1 MELSPFWFGLY
12 KLAKYAV
19 YPYTWLI
26 VLIGS
31 LTLLLLL
38 PQACKRLG
46 WIRLAALLALFVA
59 GGLGS
64 PLVATQLI
72 GPLEEQYPPFD
83 MSAHQRFDAIVVL
96 GGGVQ
101 EKGSL
106 RPTPVI
112 GEISLVR
119 TLCGVDLFEHGLS
132 NRLVMSAGDASI
144 LRTGPE
150 ESVEMK
156 RFAVRMGISPE
167 AILTETRSRTTHEN
181 AVEIK
186 RLLNDQSI
194 LLVTSASHMP
204 RAMAHFQAQ
213 GLHVTPAP
221 CGYVLADRSDH
232 FWRDNPFDLIPRTDA
247 LLMSGT
253 AIAEYVG
260 LWVYRTLGKL

>member
-1 MELSPFWFGLY
+1 MN
-12 KLAKYAV
+12 
-19 YPYTWLI
+19 
-26 VLIGS
+26 
-31 LTLLLLL
+31 
-38 PQACKRLG
+38 
-46 WIRLAALLALFVA
+46 
-59 GGLGS
+59 
-64 PLVATQLI
+64 
-72 GPLEEQYPPFD
+72 
-83 MSAHQRFDAIVVL
+83 AHQRFDAIVVL
-96 GGGVQ
+96 GGGVH

-186 RLLNDQSI
+186 RTAPMTNPSSWSHRP
-194 LLVTSASHMP
+194 VT
-204 RAMAHFQAQ
+204 
-213 GLHVTPAP
+213 
-221 CGYVLADRSDH
+221 CLARWRTFKRRGSSDAGAVWIRPGRSLRP
-232 FWRDNPFDLIPRTDA
+232 FWRDTTRSILSHER
-247 LLMSGT
+247 MHC
-253 AIAEYVG
+253 
-260 LWVYRTLGKL
+260 

>member
-38 PQACKRLG
+38 PQASKRLG
-46 WIRLAALLALFVA
+46 WIRLAALLALLVA

-101 EKGSL
+101 VE
-106 RPTPVI
+106 
-112 GEISLVR
+112 
-119 TLCGVDLFEHGLS
+119 
-132 NRLVMSAGDASI
+132 RLASAHSCHRRNFSRAH
-144 LRTGPE
+144 
-150 ESVEMK
+150 
-156 RFAVRMGISPE
+156 AVRRGS
-167 AILTETRSRTTHEN
+167 
-181 AVEIK
+181 V
-186 RLLNDQSI
+186 
-194 LLVTSASHMP
+194 
-204 RAMAHFQAQ
+204 
-213 GLHVTPAP
+213 
-221 CGYVLADRSDH
+221 
-232 FWRDNPFDLIPRTDA
+232 
-247 LLMSGT
+247 
-253 AIAEYVG
+253 
-260 LWVYRTLGKL
+260 